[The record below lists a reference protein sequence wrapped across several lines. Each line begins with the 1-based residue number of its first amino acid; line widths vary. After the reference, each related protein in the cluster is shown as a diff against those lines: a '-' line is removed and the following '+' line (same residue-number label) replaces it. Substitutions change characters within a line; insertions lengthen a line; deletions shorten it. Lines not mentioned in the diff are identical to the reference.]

1 MEAVRRFYLRS
12 WRILALGLSLAL
24 IAYLLYFQRLGSL
37 LPGYSSSE
45 LTTYAGASNWHHIG
59 SNPVNAPYKL
69 VVWLFTAVL
78 HHSIFVDRAVAA
90 AIGVIA
96 ALLFFVVARAWCT
109 YRVAFFATL
118 MFATS
123 SGLLHFARF
132 GTGQI
137 LQMSILALLA
147 VGILYRQQRDHRVI
161 IGYLLLALFVLLWY
175 IPGMFWFEMLALI
188 PLWGTVSGQIRRANN
203 FHLAGMLALCL
214 LLVLPLVLAGIKHP
228 TVLVHLSGLPQ
239 SLGSLSHIGSN
250 LLELVLA
257 ITLRSNGSA
266 LFWVGHAPLLDAVEV
281 ITGLLGAYYVYR
293 EASGRTTFLF
303 GAAAIGL
310 LLASLGGSVTFAC
323 LVPIAYLFVALGLD
337 QLLKRWTAV
346 FPRNPVARLAGV
358 SVILAMLAFS
368 VLYQVRT
375 YYIAWPHAPATRAAF
390 NHRTT

>member
-1 MEAVRRFYLRS
+1 M
-12 WRILALGLSLAL
+12 SLAL

-37 LPGYSSSE
+37 LPGFSSPE
-45 LTTYAGASNWHHIG
+45 LNSYAAARDWHTIVN
-59 SNPVNAPYKL
+59 NPVNAPYKL

-78 HHSIFVDRAVAA
+78 HHGILADRAVAA
-90 AIGVIA
+90 VIGVIA
-96 ALLFFVVARAWCT
+96 ALLFFVIARAWCT

-123 SGLLHFARF
+123 AGLLHFARF

-175 IPGMFWFEMLALI
+175 IPGMFWFEILALI
-188 PLWGTVSGQIRRANN
+188 PLWATISGQIRRANN
-203 FHLAGMLALCL
+203 FHLTGMLALCL
-214 LLVLPLVLAGIKHP
+214 LLLIPLVLASIKHP
-228 TVLVHLSGLPQ
+228 AVLLQLSGLPQ
-239 SLGSLSHIGSN
+239 DLGSLAHVGGN
-250 LLELVLA
+250 LLKLVLA
-257 ITLRSNGSA
+257 MTVRSNSTA
-266 LFWVGHAPLLDAVEV
+266 LFWVGHAPLLNAIEV
-281 ITGLLGAYYVYR
+281 IAGLFGVYYVYR

-323 LVPIAYLFVALGLD
+323 LVPIAYLFIALGLD
-337 QLLKRWTAV
+337 QLLGRWMTV

-358 SVILAMLAFS
+358 SVVLVMLIFS

-375 YYIAWPHAPATRAAF
+375 YYIAWPHAPATRTIF
-390 NHRTT
+390 DHRLT